1 MPLRHERPS
10 ADYMRELRAVARAAA
25 SLREQ
30 LPTINLLP
38 DGFPLEQVEGFCDS
52 LVRLPNGTA
61 EGSIGPLRAADSEL
75 NRIRQRF
82 IPAYSED
89 DEEPQPLVAR
99 DGNLDLRLVSLMA
112 AVRSAIER
120 YKVEAGEELDTDV
133 TPDLPYNPDAE
144 KPTADAIAAL
154 DDAGRDVAHAE
165 DVFATADVEVRR
177 ELETEQRL
185 VSDSGT
191 QAASTKAAL
200 STESPR
206 PTVIEWLEDGLSRT
220 TTELEQRF
228 EPYRDKIVAVGREVG
243 DGLREIVEAWV
254 PLVATLRIAAT
265 TTKNVVTILRSSSI
279 NVGEEEILPPDFDYV

>member
-1 MPLRHERPS
+1 
-10 ADYMRELRAVARAAA
+10 
-25 SLREQ
+25 
-30 LPTINLLP
+30 
-38 DGFPLEQVEGFCDS
+38 
-52 LVRLPNGTA
+52 
-61 EGSIGPLRAADSEL
+61 
-75 NRIRQRF
+75 
-82 IPAYSED
+82 
-89 DEEPQPLVAR
+89 
-99 DGNLDLRLVSLMA
+99 
-112 AVRSAIER
+112 
-120 YKVEAGEELDTDV
+120 
-133 TPDLPYNPDAE
+133 
-144 KPTADAIAAL
+144 
-154 DDAGRDVAHAE
+154 
-165 DVFATADVEVRR
+165 
-177 ELETEQRL
+177 